1 MDGID
6 AERPAGNT
14 PPPRLQRCAVTGSKH
29 TLQGSTEDLEPNEK
43 AFCCTEADRAPMVS
57 RAQAV
62 YEVYLKG
69 GTTCRNQRAMFA
81 ASLVSGSHSF
91 DPQPQ

>member
-14 PPPRLQRCAVTGSKH
+14 PQRLQRCAVTGPP
-29 TLQGSTEDLEPNEK
+29 DFEPNEE

-62 YEVYLKG
+62 HKVYLKG
-69 GTTCRNQRAMFA
+69 GTTCRNQRAIFA
-81 ASLVSGSHSF
+81 ASLVSESHSF